1 MRVAPS
7 MTPRDAKNKPH
18 NANSLTAFAFAPG
31 VLNTGTPNS
40 DMSGTLQLFVP
51 APHLAIDRHINGTSD
66 AWSLWLLSKM
76 AWAPSLLSSL
86 IWNMD
91 GSKRDNP
98 AALILLKVL
107 TTNLGAAFA
116 AAAMVVSCCFSAV
129 LVLGLLC
136 SQLGLRSLGALG

>member
-18 NANSLTAFAFAPG
+18 NANSFTAFAFAPG
-31 VLNTGTPNS
+31 VLNTGTPRS
-40 DMSGTLQLFVP
+40 VISGTLQLFVP
-51 APHLAIDRHINGTSD
+51 APHRAMLRHMSGTSD

-91 GSKRDNP
+91 GSKRDKP

-107 TTNLGAAFA
+107 TTNLGAALA
-116 AAAMVVSCCFSAV
+116 AAAIFN
-129 LVLGLLC
+129 GLLVYVMVRA
-136 SQLGLRSLGALG
+136 LVRSG

>member
-7 MTPRDAKNKPH
+7 MTPRDAKNRPH
-18 NANSLTAFAFAPG
+18 SANSFTAFAFAPG
-31 VLNTGTPNS
+31 VLNTGTPS
-40 DMSGTLQLFVP
+40 SVISGTLQLFVP
-51 APHLAIDRHINGTSD
+51 APHRAMLRHMSGTSD

-91 GSKRDNP
+91 GSKRDKP

-107 TTNLGAAFA
+107 TTNLGAALA
-116 AAAMVVSCCFSAV
+116 AAAIFN
-129 LVLGLLC
+129 GLLVYVMVRA
-136 SQLGLRSLGALG
+136 LVRSG